1 MIIVNKKKYDMYT
14 KREDAREGVVK
25 KIISILGQVFVVG
38 WVGLIMLWTKPFLTD
53 YYQSMANSHYDSLG
67 QWFQM
72 GPIFALALFFSIH
85 NLVNK
90 KYFIAVLTI
99 IIAIWSFYWAF
110 LAGPF
115 YCHDCTYG
123 G

>member
-1 MIIVNKKKYDMYT
+1 MIIVNKKKYDMYS
-14 KREDAREGVVK
+14 KREDAMEGVVK

-38 WVGLIMLWTKPFLTD
+38 WVGLFMLWTKPFLTD

-67 QWFQM
+67 RWFQM
-72 GPIFALALFFSIH
+72 GSVLALALFFSIH
-85 NLVNK
+85 NIINK

-115 YCHDCTYG
+115 QCHACTYG